1 LLAAN
6 PGGCRK
12 FVNMSFLILFFMIGL
27 AFCLVFFLLLPVD
40 IRVHSLKG
48 IYEIR
53 YAKIFSLAFCFRPEL
68 YGFDLLISPGF
79 SSFRFPVRPNKEIRH
94 FTRKSKSTPLRKWH
108 IRPNLPYLFKQVEI
122 KEFEIDV
129 DASLP
134 WLSVWMSYLS
144 DSLARLFQLKLNLNQ
159 EGIYNLRFQARFIP
173 IKLIMAFILTSRRVR
188 F

>member
-1 LLAAN
+1 MGVFLCFILL
-6 PGGCRK
+6 
-12 FVNMSFLILFFMIGL
+12 
-27 AFCLVFFLLLPVD
+27 LLLPVD

-53 YAKIFSLAFCFRPEL
+53 YARIFRLAFCFRPKQ

-79 SSFRFPVRPNKEIRH
+79 GSFRFPVRPGKEVRH
-94 FTRKSKSTPLRKWH
+94 FTRKSKSPPLRKWH
-108 IRPNLPYLFKQVEI
+108 ILPNLPSLFRQVEI

-144 DSLARLFQLKLNLNQ
+144 DSLARQFQLKLNLNQ
-159 EGIYNLRFQARFIP
+159 QGLYDLRLQARVIP
-173 IKLIMAFILTSRRVR
+173 VKLIMAFILTSRRVR